1 MGYKFLYSINGD
13 SNYVMY
19 DSEDVEKTVVED
31 FEKAWIY
38 MKSGEILKVEG
49 SEQIS
54 RILCEMRGGRYVKE
68 LVLDHPQMYDVFQKI
83 EDENSF
89 HAFPTEM
96 IGLCGDGRLRSL
108 MWVDGEMAFSDDVS
122 NFWGCYTRDQLYEFK
137 GKVDFPPNS
146 LTN

>member
-54 RILCEMRGGRYVKE
+54 RILCEMCGGRYVKE

-89 HAFPTEM
+89 YASPAKMKLDRDELQKQIHQMKQEVP
-96 IGLCGDGRLRSL
+96 
-108 MWVDGEMAFSDDVS
+108 MWGEA
-122 NFWGCYTRDQLYEFK
+122 G
-137 GKVDFPPNS
+137 P
-146 LTN
+146 

>member
-13 SNYVMY
+13 SNYMMY
-19 DSEDVEKTVVED
+19 DSEDVEKTEVEG

-38 MKSGEILKVEG
+38 MKGGEILKVKG

-89 HAFPTEM
+89 YACPTEL
-96 IGLCGDGRLRSL
+96 IGL
-108 MWVDGEMAFSDDVS
+108 
-122 NFWGCYTRDQLYEFK
+122 
-137 GKVDFPPNS
+137 
-146 LTN
+146 